1 MKRRIANASV
11 SAAIGG
17 LMVMATMQV
26 AHANEELIKL
36 GQDPNQW
43 AMQTGS
49 YSGQHNSELSQI
61 NRSNVK
67 NMKAAWSFSTGV
79 LNGHEGAPLVIGD
92 MMYIHSAFP
101 NNTYAVNLND
111 PGVIVWQHKP
121 KQDASVKAVAC
132 CDVVNRGLAYGA
144 GQIIKT
150 QLNGH
155 IAALD
160 AKTGKVN
167 WEMEMCEPKV
177 GQTITQAPFVVKN
190 TVLVGCSGAE
200 LGVRGAVNA
209 LDLKTGELKWRS
221 YATGP
226 DNEMLIGK
234 DFNKDNPHY
243 GQFGLGT
250 KTWEGDAWKIGG
262 GTNWGWYAYDPKL
275 NMFYY
280 GSGNPA
286 PWNETM
292 RPGDNKWTMTIW
304 ARDLDTG
311 EAKWG
316 YQKTPHDEW
325 DFAGVN
331 QMVLTDQPVNGKMT
345 PLLTHV
351 DRNGIMYTLNRANGN
366 LVLANKV
373 DPAVNVF
380 KSVDLKTG
388 VPVRDPEFSTRMDHK
403 GTNICPS
410 AMGFH
415 NQGVDSYDPESRT
428 MYVGLN
434 HICMDWEPFML
445 PYRAGQFFVGATLA
459 MYPGPNGP
467 TKKEMGQIRAFD
479 TVTGKVKWTKWEKF
493 AAWGG
498 TLYSKGGLV
507 TYATLDGN
515 LKVLDKDN
523 GKELW
528 KFKMPSGGIGS
539 PMTYMHKGKQYIAS
553 MYGVGGWPGVGLVF
567 DLTDPSAGL
576 GAVGAFKELQNYTQ
590 MGGGLMVFSL

>member
-1 MKRRIANASV
+1 MKRRLSKVGFGAVAGSLAML
-11 SAAIGG
+11 AA
-17 LMVMATMQV
+17 MNT
-26 AHANEELIKL
+26 AHADAVLDKALNTE
-36 GQDPNQW
+36 GNWPV
-43 AMQTGS
+43 QTGGY
-49 YSGQHNSELSQI
+49 YSQHNSPLAQI
-61 NRSNVK
+61 NKSNVK
-67 NMKAAWSFSTGV
+67 NVKAAWTFSTGV
-79 LNGHEGAPLVIGD
+79 LNGHEGAPLVVGD
-92 MMYIHSAFP
+92 MIYIHSAFP
-101 NNTYAVNLND
+101 NNTYAINLND
-111 PGVIVWQHKP
+111 PGKIVWQHKP
-121 KQDASVKAVAC
+121 KQDASVKAVMC
-132 CDVVNRGLAYGA
+132 CDVVDRGLAYGD
-144 GQIIKT
+144 GQIIKK
-150 QLNGH
+150 QANGH
-155 IAALD
+155 LLALD

-167 WEMEMCEPKV
+167 WEVEVCDPKV
-177 GQTITQAPFVVKN
+177 GSTLTQAPFVAKS
-190 TVLVGCSGAE
+190 TVLIGCSGAE

-209 LDLKTGELKWRS
+209 FDLKTGELKWRA
-221 YATGP
+221 YATGS
-226 DNEMLIGK
+226 DESIRLSK

-275 NMFYY
+275 NLFYY

-331 QMVLTDQPVNGKMT
+331 QMVLTDQPVNGKQT
-345 PLLTHV
+345 PLLSHI
-351 DRNGIMYTLNRANGN
+351 DRNGILYTLNRETGGLIVAS
-366 LVLANKV
+366 KV

-380 KSVDLKTG
+380 KRVDLKTG
-388 VPVRDPEFSTRMDHK
+388 TPVRDPEFSTRMDHK

-428 MYVGLN
+428 LYAGLN

-479 TVTGKVKWTKWEKF
+479 LTTGKEKWTKWEKF

-498 TLYSKGGLV
+498 TLYTKGGLV
-507 TYATLDGN
+507 WYNTLDGYT
-515 LKVLDKDN
+515 KALDKDN

-528 KFKMPSGGIGS
+528 NFKMPSGGIGS
-539 PMTYMHKGKQYIAS
+539 PMTYSFKGKQYIGS

-576 GAVGAFKELQNYTQ
+576 GAVGAFKELQNHTQ
-590 MGGGLMVFSL
+590 MGGGLFVYSL

>member
-1 MKRRIANASV
+1 MNRRLSVLGVGVAATGLAMLASIHT
-11 SAAIGG
+11 AQA
-17 LMVMATMQV
+17 
-26 AHANEELIKL
+26 
-36 GQDPNQW
+36 DPALDKALNTEGNW
-43 AMQTGS
+43 PVQTGGY
-49 YSGQHNSELSQI
+49 YSQHNSPLAQI
-61 NRSNVK
+61 NKSNVK
-67 NMKAAWSFSTGV
+67 NVKPAWTFSTGV
-79 LNGHEGAPLVIGD
+79 LNGHEGAPLVVGD
-92 MMYIHSAFP
+92 MIYIHSAFP
-101 NNTYAVNLND
+101 NNTYAINLND
-111 PGVIVWQHKP
+111 PGKIVWQHKP
-121 KQDASVKAVAC
+121 KQDASVKAVMC
-132 CDVVNRGLAYGA
+132 CDVVDRGLAYGD
-144 GQIIKT
+144 GQIVKK
-150 QLNGH
+150 QANGH
-155 IAALD
+155 LLALD

-167 WEMEMCEPKV
+167 WEVEVCDPKV
-177 GQTITQAPFVVKN
+177 GATLTQAPFIAKN
-190 TVLVGCSGAE
+190 TVLIGCSGAE

-209 LDLKTGELKWRS
+209 FDLKTGELKWRA
-221 YATGP
+221 YATGS
-226 DNEMLIGK
+226 DESIRLSK

-275 NMFYY
+275 NLFYY

-331 QMVLTDQPVNGKMT
+331 QMVLTDQPVNGKQT
-345 PLLTHV
+345 PLLSHI
-351 DRNGIMYTLNRANGN
+351 DRNGILYTLNRETGGLIVA
-366 LVLANKV
+366 AKV

-380 KSVDLKTG
+380 KKVDLKTG

-428 MYVGLN
+428 LYAGLN

-479 TVTGKVKWTKWEKF
+479 LTTGKEKWTKWEKF

-498 TLYSKGGLV
+498 TLYTKGGLV
-507 TYATLDGN
+507 WYNTLDGYT
-515 LKVLDKDN
+515 KALDKDN

-528 KFKMPSGGIGS
+528 NFKMPSGGIGS
-539 PMTYMHKGKQYIAS
+539 PMTYSFKGKQYIGS

-576 GAVGAFKELQNYTQ
+576 GAVGAFKELQNHTQ
-590 MGGGLMVFSL
+590 MGGGLFVYSL

>member
-1 MKRRIANASV
+1 MNRRLSKVGFGAVAGS
-11 SAAIGG
+11 
-17 LMVMATMQV
+17 LVMLATMNAAQ
-26 AHANEELIKL
+26 ANPALEKALNTEGNWPI
-36 GQDPNQW
+36 
-43 AMQTGS
+43 QTGGY
-49 YSGQHNSELSQI
+49 YSQHNSPLAQI
-61 NRSNVK
+61 NKSNVK
-67 NMKAAWSFSTGV
+67 NVKAAWTFSTGV

-92 MMYIHSAFP
+92 MIYIHSAFP
-101 NNTYAVNLND
+101 NNTYAINLND
-111 PGVIVWQHKP
+111 PGTIVWQHKP

-132 CDVVNRGLAYGA
+132 CDVVNRGLAYGE
-144 GQIIKT
+144 GEIIKT

-155 IAALD
+155 LVALD
-160 AKTGKVN
+160 AKSGKVN
-167 WEMEMCEPKV
+167 WEIEVCDPKV
-177 GQTITQAPFVVKN
+177 GSTLTQAPFIAKN

-209 LDLKTGELKWRS
+209 FDIKTGELKWRA
-221 YATGP
+221 YATGS
-226 DNEMLIGK
+226 DESIRIGK

-275 NMFYY
+275 NLFYY

-331 QMVLTDQPVNGKMT
+331 QMMLTDQPVDGKVT
-345 PLLTHV
+345 PLLTHI
-351 DRNGIMYTLNRANGN
+351 DRNGIMYTLNRQTGS
-366 LVLANKV
+366 LVLASKV

-380 KSVDLKTG
+380 KKVDMKTG

-428 MYVGLN
+428 LYAGLN

-479 TVTGKVKWTKWEKF
+479 SVTGKEKWTKWEKF

-498 TLYSKGGLV
+498 TLYTKGGLV
-507 TYATLDGN
+507 WYNTLDGYT
-515 LKVLDKDN
+515 KALDKDN

-539 PMTYMHKGKQYIAS
+539 PMTYTFKGKQYVGS

-576 GAVGAFKELQNYTQ
+576 GAVGAFKELQNHTQ
-590 MGGGLMVFSL
+590 MGGGLVVYSL